1 MLKIEPSN
9 QSCGAIVSG
18 IDFEKGF
25 TDNEIKSVIE
35 AIYEYKCLVIKK
47 QNFTYSGYKK
57 FGSEWGDLIKHM
69 LDYLRVPDFPE
80 MMIIGNT
87 EKKDQDEAI
96 RNGAS
101 VWHSDGTY
109 IPEST
114 TITMLHAKK
123 TPVSGGETL
132 VADLVKAY
140 EDLDENLKKE
150 INDLEALHFYGKAEF
165 DDDEHLPAP
174 IRTDKQEKTNPICK
188 KPIVLKHPFSGKK
201 SLYGITHSP
210 FKILGKTDSETKTI
224 LKKLKDFA
232 TQSKYIFSH
241 KYEVGDVLLFD
252 NLTTMHRAK
261 SEIDFVKEDESNAR
275 LLWRLSCKGKPRL
288 IN

>member
-1 MLKIEPSN
+1 MLKIEPSGK
-9 QSCGAIVSG
+9 SCGAIITGV
-18 IDFEKGF
+18 DFEKGF
-25 TDNEIKSVIE
+25 KDNVMKTVIE
-35 AIYEYKCLVIKK
+35 AIYEYKCLVIKE
-47 QNFTYSGYKK
+47 QNFTHSGYKK
-57 FGSEWGDLIKHM
+57 FGEEWGELIRHM

-80 MMIIGNT
+80 MMVIGNT
-87 EKKDQDEAI
+87 EKKDKDDAI
-96 RNGAS
+96 RNGAA

-109 IPEST
+109 IKDST

-123 TPVSGGETL
+123 TPEKGGETL
-132 VADLVKAY
+132 VADLIKAY
-140 EDLDENLKKE
+140 EDLDEGIKKE
-150 INDLEALHFYGKAEF
+150 IDDLEALHFYGKAEF
-165 DDDEHLPAP
+165 DKDEHLPAP
-174 IRTDKQEKTNPICK
+174 IRSDKQEKTNPICK
-188 KPIVLKHPFSGKK
+188 KPIVLNHPYSGKK

-210 FKILGKTDSETKTI
+210 FKIIGKSDKETKII

-232 TQSKYIFSH
+232 IQDKYIFSH

-261 SEIDFVKEDESNAR
+261 NQIDYVKKDESNAR